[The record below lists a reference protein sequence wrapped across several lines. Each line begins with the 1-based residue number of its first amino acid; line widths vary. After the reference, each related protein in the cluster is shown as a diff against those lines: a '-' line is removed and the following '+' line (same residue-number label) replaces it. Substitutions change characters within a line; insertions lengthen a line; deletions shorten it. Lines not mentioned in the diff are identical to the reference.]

1 MDDGD
6 SVVLEDATA
15 GEEDHRYQEE
25 LGLSVERLT
34 P

>member
-25 LGLSVERLT
+25 LGLR
-34 P
+34 PG